1 MQDLTSSVIQG
12 FPIGCVFALVAIG
25 FVLTYK
31 VSGVFNLAFGA
42 QAYAA
47 AAFYYELR
55 VKHGWPTPWAAIV
68 AILVISPLL
77 GVILYFGIYRH
88 LRTSPPVARLA
99 VSIGLLVAL
108 PEIVKLILR
117 FGDSAQFGV
126 EGIVGKG
133 DTRVRVLELRD
144 RPQPARDDHRD
155 ALARRPAHA
164 DVPLHDASGCACARS
179 SRAPG

>member
-47 AAFYYELR
+47 AAVYYELR
-55 VKHGWPTPWAAIV
+55 VHHGWPIPPAAIV
-68 AILVISPLL
+68 AVLIVSPLL
-77 GVILYFGIYRH
+77 GVLLYFGIYRY
-88 LRTSPPVARLA
+88 LRTAPPVARLA

-108 PEIVKLILR
+108 PEIVQLALR
-117 FGDSAQFGV
+117 FGSSPLYGV
-126 EGIVGKG
+126 EGVVGNG
-133 DTRVRVLELRD
+133 DTRVPLLRAT
-144 RPQPARDDHRD
+144 RSTAISSR
-155 ALARRPAHA
+155 
-164 DVPLHDASGCACARS
+164 RS
-179 SRAPG
+179 S